1 MCWKAAGTV
10 NRRHRIAT
18 ICGLLLLGLL
28 CTSTVLAQN
37 SDDDPAAIGEM
48 LDRLAPPPISDPP
61 TLVESGHYEYY
72 LYCMVCHGDRGQGLT
87 EEWRNAGDPADANC
101 WQSRCHASN
110 YPPGG
115 FELPRYAPP
124 LIGDY
129 TLARFATIGDLHD
142 YIQLSM
148 PWHMPGALEDEQY
161 RRIAIYLADANG
173 IEGLNLGADWAEIAA
188 GLPTSRTIAPP
199 PVATATT
206 ASVAP
211 ASVAPASVAPASV
224 APASVVAAEAPGPT
238 WPVLLIA
245 GGVVLVG
252 GAIWANRRKR

>member
-1 MCWKAAGTV
+1 M
-10 NRRHRIAT
+10 
-18 ICGLLLLGLL
+18 
-28 CTSTVLAQN
+28 
-37 SDDDPAAIGEM
+37 
-48 LDRLAPPPISDPP
+48 
-61 TLVESGHYEYY
+61 
-72 LYCMVCHGDRGQGLT
+72 T

-124 LIGDY
+124 VIGDY
-129 TLARFATIGDLHD
+129 ALARFATIGDLYD

-148 PWHMPGALEDEQY
+148 PWHMPGALEEEQY

-173 IEGLNLGADWAEIAA
+173 VTGLNGAAAWAEIAA
-188 GLPTSRTIAPP
+188 GLPTSRTDSLSSITSI
-199 PVATATT
+199 TAVDE
-206 ASVAP
+206 ASFLE
-211 ASVAPASVAPASV
+211 
-224 APASVVAAEAPGPT
+224 AETPFSG

-252 GAIWANRRKR
+252 GVVWLNRRRR